1 MPVQPV
7 PRLAPDDG
15 SEDNSEHDHSENSEQ
30 AISNEHHLQPAGLR
44 RPATVRRPAAPRRA
58 AARPSRPPRR
68 WRRALAIGT
77 GSAVAASAAIGIA
90 WTAAGASTQ
99 QVLTTAEITART
111 DPAVVDV
118 VSTLGYQ
125 HAGAAGTGVVLTPNG
140 EVLTNNHVVDG
151 ATSIRVTDVGNGRTY
166 RAVVVGYDR
175 TNDIAVLQLRG
186 ASGLATATIG
196 DSASVRTGDKVI
208 GIGNAGGRG
217 GRPSVAAGT
226 VTGLGQTITASD
238 QAAGTS
244 EQLTGVIRTSAAIQA
259 GDSGGPLVSRYGQV
273 IAIDTA
279 ASSSF
284 SNRSGTDRTQSFAI
298 PVSKALSIASQIE
311 ARTSSATVHIG
322 ATAFLGVELSS
333 AAGLPGSSAS
343 TGVTLAG
350 VLSGSPAASAGLA
363 SGDEIVSVGGHS
375 VASAAGLQS
384 VLERHHPGDTISVSW
399 LDPSGQSHSARVAL
413 AAGPV
418 G

>member
-1 MPVQPV
+1 MSVIYSPPPSAGQP
-7 PRLAPDDG
+7 PSA
-15 SEDNSEHDHSENSEQ
+15 
-30 AISNEHHLQPAGLR
+30 
-44 RPATVRRPAAPRRA
+44 
-58 AARPSRPPRR
+58 SRPPRR

-77 GSAVAASAAIGIA
+77 GSAVAASAAAGIA
-90 WTAAGASTQ
+90 LTAAGASTQ

-118 VSTLGYQ
+118 VSALGYSR
-125 HAGAAGTGVVLTPNG
+125 ASAAGTGVVLTSNG
-140 EVLTNNHVVDG
+140 EVLTNNHVVDS

-175 TNDIAVLQLRG
+175 TDDIAVLQLRG
-186 ASGLATATIG
+186 ASGLTTATIG
-196 DSASVRTGDKVI
+196 DSAAVRSGDKVV

-217 GRPSVAAGT
+217 GRPSAAAGT
-226 VTGLGQTITASD
+226 VTGLGRTITASD

-244 EQLTGVIRTSAAIQA
+244 EQLTGVIRSSAGIRA
-259 GDSGGPLVSRYGQV
+259 GDSGGPLVNKYGQV
-273 IAIDTA
+273 VGIDTA

-284 SNRSGTDRTQSFAI
+284 HVQSGTDRTQSFAI
-298 PVSKALSIASQIE
+298 PVNKALSIASKIE
-311 ARTSSATVHIG
+311 AAASSATVHVG

-333 AAGLPGSSAS
+333 AAGLAGNPAS

-363 SGDEIVSVGGHS
+363 SGDEVVSVGGHS
-375 VASAAGLQS
+375 VASSADIQS
-384 VLERHHPGDTISVSW
+384 VLERHHPGDTISISW
-399 LDPSGQSHSARVAL
+399 LDSSGQNHSARVVL